1 MKVVQIGANRG
12 SDDLTQII
20 NGTQPEILILVEPL
34 EIHNEQLK
42 KGYEWVENLHIV
54 NVVISNTDEEELE
67 FFYHLDDGPG
77 FEVASLDRKHIY
89 ERHTHM
95 LEDRI
100 TSIKVK
106 NTNINKLLK
115 KHEISQLDILF
126 IDAEGADDEI
136 IKSIDFDEYNIKKI
150 YFENLHIKDNNI
162 YNFLKEKGYKITE
175 KTGTNNWTSLAEKIL
190 N

>member
-1 MKVVQIGANRG
+1 
-12 SDDLTQII
+12 
-20 NGTQPEILILVEPL
+20 
-34 EIHNEQLK
+34 
-42 KGYEWVENLHIV
+42 
-54 NVVISNTDEEELE
+54 
-67 FFYHLDDGPG
+67 
-77 FEVASLDRKHIY
+77 
-89 ERHTHM
+89 M

-115 KHEISQLDILF
+115 EHEISQLDILF